1 MQILV
6 SMILIIN
13 VILFKEI
20 IHQSDRICGLMKKQV
35 NTASFY
41 IESLGC
47 AKNSVDS
54 RSMAELLIRAGYK
67 EEISPEKAGILI
79 VNTCGFIL
87 PARDESLKTLRE
99 FAASKSD
106 GQILIAAGCLSEK
119 EKHRLADEVEGL
131 DAAFGTRRWA
141 DILRVVE
148 KANQHPLSPYLHFP
162 DSPMIKESEQKVAR
176 VAIQGG
182 SAYLKIADGCDR
194 GCAFCA
200 IPLIKGPMVS
210 RPLQEILDDA
220 LYLQEMEA
228 KEIILIAQDS
238 TAYGRDL
245 GMRDG
250 LPLLLRE
257 ILKIVPKIPWLRIMY
272 TFPGSISEELLR
284 VMAEQD
290 QVLPYLDIP
299 LQHAHPEVLK
309 RMHRPADIDVVR
321 QTIKK
326 VRKMVPGAALRT
338 TFIVGFP
345 DETDAEFQF
354 LLDFL
359 VETRFD
365 HVGIFPYYH
374 EEGTSA
380 YESEDT
386 ISPAIK
392 EERIQK
398 LAAAQ
403 EEISLELNRGFIGKT
418 IELLIEGNGDG
429 ISAGRSYRD
438 APEIDGLVILDEVI
452 PPGSMITGR
461 VTGALIHDLIA
472 KRQ

>member
-1 MQILV
+1 
-6 SMILIIN
+6 
-13 VILFKEI
+13 
-20 IHQSDRICGLMKKQV
+20 
-35 NTASFY
+35 
-41 IESLGC
+41 
-47 AKNSVDS
+47 
-54 RSMAELLIRAGYK
+54 MAELLIRAGYK
-67 EEISPEKAGILI
+67 ESGSPESAGIVI

-87 PARDESLKTLRE
+87 PAREESLRTLRK
-99 FAASKSD
+99 FAVAKPA

-119 EKHRLADEVEGL
+119 EKHHLVDEVEGL

-148 KANQHPLSPYLHFP
+148 KARQQPASPYLHFP
-162 DSPMIKESEQKVAR
+162 DTAVIEESSQKVAR
-176 VAIQGG
+176 VSVQGG

-210 RPLQEILDDA
+210 RPVQAILDDA
-220 LYLQEMEA
+220 VLLKEMDV

-250 LPLLLRE
+250 LPLLLKE
-257 ILKIVPKIPWLRIMY
+257 LTAAVPKVPWLRVMY
-272 TFPGSISEELLR
+272 TFPGAVSDDLIN
-284 VMAEQD
+284 VMAEKS

-299 LQHAHPEVLK
+299 LQHAHPDVLK
-309 RMHRPADIDVVR
+309 RMRRPADIQVVKE
-321 QTIKK
+321 TITK
-326 VRKMVPGAALRT
+326 VRNSIPEVALRT

-345 DETDAEFQF
+345 DETEAEFQY

-380 YESEDT
+380 YNGKDT
-386 ISPAIK
+386 VTFELK
-392 EERIQK
+392 EERIQR

-403 EEISLELNRGFIGKT
+403 EQISLEINKGFIGKT
-418 IELLIEGNGDG
+418 IEILIEGNGDG

-438 APEIDGLVILDEVI
+438 APEIDGLAMFDEVI
-452 PPGSMITGR
+452 SPGSMVKGR
-461 VTGALIHDLIA
+461 VTGALTHDLIA

>member
-1 MQILV
+1 
-6 SMILIIN
+6 
-13 VILFKEI
+13 
-20 IHQSDRICGLMKKQV
+20 MKKPD
-35 NTASFY
+35 SFY

-54 RSMAELLIRAGYK
+54 RSMAELLIRAGYR
-67 EEISPEKAGILI
+67 ESENPENAGIVI

-87 PARDESLKTLRE
+87 PAREESLRTLRE
-99 FAASKSD
+99 FAAAKSE
-106 GQILIAAGCLSEK
+106 GQVLIAAGCLSEK
-119 EKHRLADEVEGL
+119 EKYRLTAEVEGL

-148 KANQHPLSPYLHFP
+148 KASQRSVSPYLHFP
-162 DSPMIKESEQKVAR
+162 ETPVIEESSQNVAR
-176 VAIQGG
+176 VAVQGG

-200 IPLIKGPMVS
+200 IPLIKGPMIS
-210 RPLQEILDDA
+210 RPLQAILDDA
-220 LYLQEMEA
+220 ILLQEMKT

-245 GMRDG
+245 GMHDG
-250 LPLLLRE
+250 LPLLLKE
-257 ILKIVPKIPWLRIMY
+257 IVKAVPDIPWLRVMY
-272 TFPGSISEELLR
+272 TFPGAISDDLVR
-284 VMAEQD
+284 VMAENS

-299 LQHAHPEVLK
+299 LQHAHPDILK
-309 RMHRPADIDVVR
+309 RMRRPADIQVVKE
-321 QTIKK
+321 TIAKA
-326 VRKMVPGAALRT
+326 RGMVPGIALRT

-345 DETDAEFQF
+345 GETETEFQYLQSF
-354 LLDFL
+354 L
-359 VETRFD
+359 EEMRFD

-380 YESEDT
+380 YQDEDS
-386 ISPAIK
+386 ISPELK

-403 EEISLELNRGFIGKT
+403 EKISLKINKSFIGKS
-418 IELLIEGNGDG
+418 IEILVEGNGDG

-452 PPGSMITGR
+452 SPGKLVKGR

>member
-1 MQILV
+1 M
-6 SMILIIN
+6 N
-13 VILFKEI
+13 KP
-20 IHQSDRICGLMKKQV
+20 D
-35 NTASFY
+35 SFY

-67 EEISPEKAGILI
+67 ESGKPEEAGIVI

-87 PARDESLKTLRE
+87 PAREESLRVLRE
-99 FAASKSD
+99 FAAVKPE
-106 GQILIAAGCLSEK
+106 GQVLIAAGCLSEK
-119 EKHRLADEVEGL
+119 EKHRLTAEVEGL

-148 KANQHPLSPYLHFP
+148 KASQRPASPYLHFP
-162 DSPMIKESEQKVAR
+162 ETPVIAENSQNVAR
-176 VAIQGG
+176 VAVQGG

-194 GCAFCA
+194 GCAFCT
-200 IPLIKGPMVS
+200 IPLIKGPMIS
-210 RPLQEILDDA
+210 RPVRAILDDA
-220 LYLQEMEA
+220 VLLQKMRTQ
-228 KEIILIAQDS
+228 EIILIAQDS

-250 LPLLLRE
+250 LPLLLKE
-257 ILKIVPKIPWLRIMY
+257 IMEVVPEVPWLRVMY
-272 TFPGSISEELLR
+272 TFPGAISDDLVR
-284 VMAEQD
+284 VMAENS

-299 LQHAHPEVLK
+299 LQHAHPDILK
-309 RMHRPADIDVVR
+309 RMRRPADI
-321 QTIKK
+321 QIEKETIAK
-326 VRKMVPGAALRT
+326 VRSKIPDIALRT

-345 DETDAEFQF
+345 DETEAEFQY
-354 LLDFL
+354 LLNFM
-359 VETRFD
+359 VEMRFD

-380 YESEDT
+380 YQSCDSVIPEL
-386 ISPAIK
+386 K

-403 EEISLELNRGFIGKT
+403 EKISLEINKSFIGKSM
-418 IELLIEGNGDG
+418 EVLIEGNGDG

-438 APEIDGLVILDEVI
+438 APEIDGLVIFNEVI
-452 PPGSMITGR
+452 PPGSLVKGC
-461 VTGALIHDLIA
+461 VTGALVHDMIA
-472 KRQ
+472 KKQ

>member
-1 MQILV
+1 MEQQK
-6 SMILIIN
+6 ST
-13 VILFKEI
+13 
-20 IHQSDRICGLMKKQV
+20 G
-35 NTASFY
+35 SFY

-54 RSMAELLIRAGYK
+54 RSMAELLTRAGYK
-67 EEISPEKAGILI
+67 ESESPEYASIVI

-87 PARDESLKTLRE
+87 PAREESMRTLRG
-99 FAASKSD
+99 FAAVKPA

-119 EKHRLADEVEGL
+119 EKHRLVDEIEGL

-148 KANQHPLSPYLHFP
+148 KTRQQPASPYLHFP
-162 DSPMIKESEQKVAR
+162 DTAVIQESDQKVAR
-176 VAIQGG
+176 VAVQGG

-210 RPLQEILDDA
+210 RSVQSILDDA
-220 LYLQEMEA
+220 LLLQEKNV

-250 LPLLLRE
+250 LPLLLE
-257 ILKIVPKIPWLRIMY
+257 ELVKTVPNVPWLRVMY
-272 TFPGSISEELLR
+272 TFPGAVSDDLIR
-284 VMAEQD
+284 VMAEQS

-299 LQHAHPEVLK
+299 LQHAHPDVLR
-309 RMHRPADIDVVR
+309 RMRRPADIQVVR
-321 QTIKK
+321 DTITK
-326 VRKMVPGAALRT
+326 VRSVIPEVALRT

-345 DETDAEFQF
+345 DETESEFQY

-359 VETRFD
+359 VEMRFD

-380 YESEDT
+380 YNNKDSISSEL
-386 ISPAIK
+386 K
-392 EERIQK
+392 EERIQR

-403 EEISLELNRGFIGKT
+403 EEISLEINIRFIGKT
-418 IELLIEGNGDG
+418 IEVLIEGNGDD

-438 APEIDGLVILDEVI
+438 APEIDGLVMFDEVI
-452 PPGSMITGR
+452 PVGSLVKGQ
-461 VTGALIHDLIA
+461 VSGALVHDLIA
-472 KRQ
+472 KMQ

>member
-1 MQILV
+1 M
-6 SMILIIN
+6 SA
-13 VILFKEI
+13 
-20 IHQSDRICGLMKKQV
+20 D
-35 NTASFY
+35 SFY

-54 RSMAELLIRAGYK
+54 RSMAELLILAGYK
-67 EEISPEKAGILI
+67 ESEIPENAGIVI

-87 PARDESLKTLRE
+87 PAREESLRTLRE
-99 FAASKSD
+99 FAAAKPD

-119 EKHRLADEVEGL
+119 EKHRLVDEVEGL
-131 DAAFGTRRWA
+131 NAAFGTRRWA

-148 KANQHPLSPYLHFP
+148 KTRQHPASPYLHFP
-162 DSPMIKESEQKVAR
+162 DTAVIIEESSQKVAR
-176 VAIQGG
+176 VSAQGG

-210 RPLQEILDDA
+210 RPLQAILDDA
-220 LYLQEMEA
+220 VLLQEMDV

-250 LPLLLRE
+250 LPLLLKE
-257 ILKIVPKIPWLRIMY
+257 LTDAVPKVPWLRVMY
-272 TFPGSISEELLR
+272 TFPGAVSDDLIK
-284 VMAEQD
+284 VMAEQS

-299 LQHAHPEVLK
+299 LQHAHPNVLK
-309 RMHRPADIDVVR
+309 RMRRPADIQVVKETITKIRSTIPDV
-321 QTIKK
+321 
-326 VRKMVPGAALRT
+326 ALRT

-345 DETDAEFQF
+345 DETEAEFQY

-359 VETRFD
+359 VEMRFD

-380 YESEDT
+380 YHVKDSISSEL
-386 ISPAIK
+386 K
-392 EERIQK
+392 QERIQR
-398 LAAAQ
+398 LAATQ
-403 EEISLELNRGFIGKT
+403 EEISLEINKGFIGKT
-418 IELLIEGNGDG
+418 IEVLIEGNGDG

-438 APEIDGLVILDEVI
+438 APEIDGLVMFDEVI
-452 PPGSMITGR
+452 SPGTLVKGR

-472 KRQ
+472 KKQ

>member
-1 MQILV
+1 MEQQK
-6 SMILIIN
+6 ST
-13 VILFKEI
+13 
-20 IHQSDRICGLMKKQV
+20 G
-35 NTASFY
+35 SFY

-54 RSMAELLIRAGYK
+54 RSMAELLTRAGYK
-67 EEISPEKAGILI
+67 ESESPEYAGIVI

-87 PARDESLKTLRE
+87 PAREESMRTLRG
-99 FAASKSD
+99 FAAVKPA

-119 EKHRLADEVEGL
+119 EKHRLVDEIEGL

-148 KANQHPLSPYLHFP
+148 KTRQQPASPYLHFP
-162 DSPMIKESEQKVAR
+162 DTAVIQESDQKVAR
-176 VAIQGG
+176 VAVQGG

-210 RPLQEILDDA
+210 RSVQSILDDA
-220 LYLQEMEA
+220 LLLQEKNV

-250 LPLLLRE
+250 LPLLLE
-257 ILKIVPKIPWLRIMY
+257 ELVKTVPNVPWLRVMY
-272 TFPGSISEELLR
+272 TFPGAVSDDFIR
-284 VMAEQD
+284 VMAEQS

-299 LQHAHPEVLK
+299 LQHAHPDVLR
-309 RMHRPADIDVVR
+309 RMHRPADIQAVR
-321 QTIKK
+321 ETITK
-326 VRKMVPGAALRT
+326 VRSVIPEVALRT

-345 DETDAEFQF
+345 DETKSEFQY

-359 VETRFD
+359 VEMRFD

-374 EEGTSA
+374 EQGTSA
-380 YESEDT
+380 YNNKDSISSEL
-386 ISPAIK
+386 K
-392 EERIQK
+392 EERIQR

-403 EEISLELNRGFIGKT
+403 EEISLEINKRFIGKT
-418 IELLIEGNGDG
+418 IEVLIEGNGDG

-438 APEIDGLVILDEVI
+438 APEIDGLVIFDEVI
-452 PPGSMITGR
+452 PAGNLVKGR
-461 VTGALIHDLIA
+461 VSGALVHDLIA
-472 KRQ
+472 KMQ

>member
-1 MQILV
+1 MEQQK
-6 SMILIIN
+6 ST
-13 VILFKEI
+13 
-20 IHQSDRICGLMKKQV
+20 G
-35 NTASFY
+35 SFY

-54 RSMAELLIRAGYK
+54 RSMAELLTRAGYK
-67 EEISPEKAGILI
+67 ESESPEYASIVI

-87 PARDESLKTLRE
+87 PAREESMRTLRG
-99 FAASKSD
+99 FAAVKPA

-119 EKHRLADEVEGL
+119 EKHRLVDEIEGL

-148 KANQHPLSPYLHFP
+148 KTRQQPASPYLHFP
-162 DSPMIKESEQKVAR
+162 DTAVIQESDQKVAR
-176 VAIQGG
+176 VAVQGG

-210 RPLQEILDDA
+210 RSVQSILDDA
-220 LYLQEMEA
+220 LLLQEKNV

-250 LPLLLRE
+250 LPLLLE
-257 ILKIVPKIPWLRIMY
+257 ELVKTVPNVPWLRVMY
-272 TFPGSISEELLR
+272 TFPGAVSDDLIR
-284 VMAEQD
+284 VMAEQS

-299 LQHAHPEVLK
+299 LQHAHPDVLR
-309 RMHRPADIDVVR
+309 RMRRPADIQVVR
-321 QTIKK
+321 EIITK
-326 VRKMVPGAALRT
+326 VRSVIPEVALRT

-345 DETDAEFQF
+345 DETESEFQY

-359 VETRFD
+359 VEMRFD

-380 YESEDT
+380 YNNKDSISSEL
-386 ISPAIK
+386 K
-392 EERIQK
+392 EERIQR

-403 EEISLELNRGFIGKT
+403 EEISLEINKRFIGKT
-418 IELLIEGNGDG
+418 IEVLIEGNGDD

-438 APEIDGLVILDEVI
+438 APEIDGLVMFDEVI
-452 PPGSMITGR
+452 PVGSLVKGQ
-461 VTGALIHDLIA
+461 VSGALVHDLIA
-472 KRQ
+472 KMQ

>member
-1 MQILV
+1 
-6 SMILIIN
+6 
-13 VILFKEI
+13 
-20 IHQSDRICGLMKKQV
+20 MK
-35 NTASFY
+35 NLDSFY

-67 EEISPEKAGILI
+67 ESQKPEKAGIII

-87 PARDESLKTLRE
+87 PAREESLRTLRE
-99 FAASKSD
+99 FAASKSE
-106 GQILIAAGCLSEK
+106 GQVLIAAGCLSEK
-119 EKHRLADEVEGL
+119 EKHRLTAEVVGL

-141 DILRVVE
+141 DILKVVE
-148 KANQHPLSPYLHFP
+148 KASHHPVSPYLHFP
-162 DSPMIKESEQKVAR
+162 DTPVIEESIQKVAR
-176 VAIQGG
+176 VAVQGG

-210 RPLQEILDDA
+210 RPVQAVLDDA
-220 LYLQEMEA
+220 IFLQNMNA
-228 KEIILIAQDS
+228 REIILIAQDS

-250 LPLLLRE
+250 LPLLLKE
-257 ILKIVPKIPWLRIMY
+257 LVKAVPQIPWLRVMY
-272 TFPGSISEELLR
+272 TFPGAITDDLIK
-284 VMAEQD
+284 VVAENN
-290 QVLPYLDIP
+290 QVLPYLDLP
-299 LQHAHPEVLK
+299 LQHAHPDILK
-309 RMHRPADIDVVR
+309 RMRRPADIQAVKD
-321 QTIKK
+321 TIAKL
-326 VRKMVPGAALRT
+326 RTMIPGVALRT

-345 DETDAEFQF
+345 GETDAEFQYLQDF
-354 LLDFL
+354 LL
-359 VETRFD
+359 EMRFD

-380 YESEDT
+380 YQDSDNVPQEL
-386 ISPAIK
+386 K
-392 EERIQK
+392 EERIQM

-403 EEISLELNRGFIGKT
+403 EKISLEINQSFIGRT
-418 IELLIEGNGDG
+418 LEVLIEGNGDG

-438 APEIDGLVILDEVI
+438 APEIDGLVMFDEVL
-452 PPGSMITGR
+452 PPGRLVNGR
-461 VTGALIHDLIA
+461 ITGALIHDLIA

>member
-1 MQILV
+1 
-6 SMILIIN
+6 
-13 VILFKEI
+13 
-20 IHQSDRICGLMKKQV
+20 MKK
-35 NTASFY
+35 TDYFY

-54 RSMAELLIRAGYK
+54 RSMAELLTRAGYRESEK
-67 EEISPEKAGILI
+67 PEKADIII

-87 PARDESLKTLRE
+87 PAREESLRTLRE
-99 FAASKSD
+99 FAASKTED
-106 GQILIAAGCLSEK
+106 QVLIAAGCLSEK
-119 EKHRLADEVEGL
+119 EKLQLTEEVAGL

-141 DILRVVE
+141 DIIRVVE
-148 KANQHPLSPYLHFP
+148 KAKLHPTSPYLHFP
-162 DSPMIKESEQKVAR
+162 ETPMIAEGSQKVPR
-176 VAIQGG
+176 VAVQGG

-200 IPLIKGPMVS
+200 IPLIKGPMIS
-210 RPLQEILDDA
+210 HPIQAILDDA
-220 LYLQEMEA
+220 TLLQKMNA

-257 ILKIVPKIPWLRIMY
+257 ILKAAPEIPWLRVMY
-272 TFPGSISEELLR
+272 TFPGAISDELVK
-284 VMAEQD
+284 VMAEHSRI
-290 QVLPYLDIP
+290 LPYLDLP
-299 LQHAHPEVLK
+299 LQHAHPDVLK
-309 RMHRPADIDVVR
+309 RMRRPADITQVKK
-321 QTIKK
+321 TLAK
-326 VRKMVPGAALRT
+326 VRSDIPGVALRT

-345 DETDAEFQF
+345 GETETEFQN
-354 LLDFL
+354 LKDFL
-359 VETRFD
+359 EEMRFD

-374 EEGTSA
+374 EQGTSA
-380 YESEDT
+380 YNETDT
-386 ISPAIK
+386 ISHEIK
-392 EERIQK
+392 EERIQI

-403 EEISLELNRGFIGKT
+403 EKISLELNQSFIGRSL
-418 IELLIEGNGDG
+418 EVLIEGNGDG

-438 APEIDGLVILDEVI
+438 APEIDGLVMFDEVI
-452 PPGSMITGR
+452 PSGSLVTGR

>member
-1 MQILV
+1 MEQQK
-6 SMILIIN
+6 ST
-13 VILFKEI
+13 
-20 IHQSDRICGLMKKQV
+20 G
-35 NTASFY
+35 SFY

-54 RSMAELLIRAGYK
+54 RSMAELLTRAGYK
-67 EEISPEKAGILI
+67 ESESPEYAGIVI

-87 PARDESLKTLRE
+87 PAREESMRTLRG
-99 FAASKSD
+99 FAAVKPA

-119 EKHRLADEVEGL
+119 EKHRLVDEIEGL

-148 KANQHPLSPYLHFP
+148 KTRQQPASPYLHFP
-162 DSPMIKESEQKVAR
+162 DTAVIQESDQKVAR
-176 VAIQGG
+176 VAVQGG

-210 RPLQEILDDA
+210 RSVQSILDDA
-220 LYLQEMEA
+220 LLLQEKNV

-250 LPLLLRE
+250 LPLLLE
-257 ILKIVPKIPWLRIMY
+257 ELVKTVPNVPWLRVMY
-272 TFPGSISEELLR
+272 TFPGAVSDDLIR
-284 VMAEQD
+284 VMAEQS

-299 LQHAHPEVLK
+299 LQHAHPDVLR
-309 RMHRPADIDVVR
+309 RMHRPADIQAVR
-321 QTIKK
+321 ETITK
-326 VRKMVPGAALRT
+326 VRSVIPEVALRT

-345 DETDAEFQF
+345 DETKSEFQY

-359 VETRFD
+359 VEMRFD

-374 EEGTSA
+374 EQGTSA
-380 YESEDT
+380 YNNKDSISSEL
-386 ISPAIK
+386 K
-392 EERIQK
+392 EERIQR

-403 EEISLELNRGFIGKT
+403 EEISLEINKRFIGKT
-418 IELLIEGNGDG
+418 IEVLIEGNGDG

-438 APEIDGLVILDEVI
+438 APEIDGLVMFDEVI
-452 PPGSMITGR
+452 PAGNLVKGR
-461 VTGALIHDLIA
+461 VSGALVHDLIA
-472 KRQ
+472 KMQ

>member
-1 MQILV
+1 
-6 SMILIIN
+6 
-13 VILFKEI
+13 
-20 IHQSDRICGLMKKQV
+20 MK
-35 NTASFY
+35 NRFNADSFY

-47 AKNSVDS
+47 AKNGVDS

-67 EEISPEKAGILI
+67 ESNLPEKAEIVI

-87 PARDESLKTLRE
+87 PAREESLRTLRE
-99 FAASKSD
+99 FAAVKKSD
-106 GQILIAAGCLSEK
+106 QILIAAGCLSEK
-119 EKHRLADEVEGL
+119 EKFRLVDEVEGL

-148 KANQHPLSPYLHFP
+148 KAKQHPVSPYLHFP
-162 DSPMIKESEQKVAR
+162 ETAVIQESIQKVAR
-176 VAIQGG
+176 VSVQGG

-210 RPLQEILDDA
+210 RPLQAILDDA
-220 LYLQEMEA
+220 VLLQEMDV

-238 TAYGRDL
+238 TVYGRDL
-245 GMRDG
+245 GIKDG
-250 LPLLLRE
+250 LPLLLKH
-257 ILKIVPKIPWLRIMY
+257 LSNTVPKIPWIRVMY
-272 TFPGSISEELLR
+272 TFPGAISDDLIK
-284 VMAEQD
+284 VMAEQT

-299 LQHAHPEVLK
+299 LQHAHPDVLR
-309 RMHRPADIDVVR
+309 RMHRPANIQIVKE
-321 QTIKK
+321 TIIK
-326 VRKMVPGAALRT
+326 VRSTIPDVALRT

-345 DETDAEFQF
+345 GETEAEFQN

-359 VETRFD
+359 IEMRFD

-380 YESEDT
+380 YQLKDSISSEV
-386 ISPAIK
+386 K
-392 EERIQK
+392 QNRIQK

-403 EEISLELNRGFIGKT
+403 EIISLEINKGFIGKT
-418 IELLIEGNGDG
+418 IEVLVEGNGDG

-438 APEIDGLVILDEVI
+438 APEIDGLVMFDEVI
-452 PPGSMITGR
+452 SPGSLVAGR

-472 KRQ
+472 KKK

>member
-1 MQILV
+1 MEQQK
-6 SMILIIN
+6 ST
-13 VILFKEI
+13 
-20 IHQSDRICGLMKKQV
+20 G
-35 NTASFY
+35 SFY

-54 RSMAELLIRAGYK
+54 RSMAELLTRAGYK
-67 EEISPEKAGILI
+67 ESESPEYAAIVI

-87 PARDESLKTLRE
+87 PAREESMRTLRE
-99 FAASKSD
+99 FAAIKPA

-119 EKHRLADEVEGL
+119 EKHRLVDEIEGL

-148 KANQHPLSPYLHFP
+148 KARQQPASPYLHFP
-162 DSPMIKESEQKVAR
+162 DTAVIQESDQKVAR
-176 VAIQGG
+176 VAVQGG

-210 RPLQEILDDA
+210 RSVQSILDDA
-220 LYLQEMEA
+220 LLLQEKNV

-250 LPLLLRE
+250 LPLLLE
-257 ILKIVPKIPWLRIMY
+257 ELVKTVPNIPWLRVMY
-272 TFPGSISEELLR
+272 TFPGAVSDDLIR
-284 VMAEQD
+284 VMAEQS

-299 LQHAHPEVLK
+299 LQHAHPDVLR
-309 RMHRPADIDVVR
+309 RMHRSADILVVR
-321 QTIKK
+321 ETITK
-326 VRKMVPGAALRT
+326 VRSAIPEVALRT

-345 DETDAEFQF
+345 DETETEFQY

-359 VETRFD
+359 VGMRFD

-380 YESEDT
+380 YDIKDSISSEL
-386 ISPAIK
+386 K
-392 EERIQK
+392 EERIQR

-403 EEISLELNRGFIGKT
+403 EEISLEINKRFIGKT
-418 IELLIEGNGDG
+418 IEVLIEGNGDG

-438 APEIDGLVILDEVI
+438 APEIDGLVMFDEVI
-452 PPGSMITGR
+452 PVGSLVKGQ
-461 VTGALIHDLIA
+461 VSGALVHDLIA
-472 KRQ
+472 KMQ